1 LQSPAYLSKELT
13 SDPKQPGAIEYS
25 VSSWGDINYLQ
36 KSLYQITIIDSQYG
50 CEPFTVPYG
59 EKAYTKTAFLF
70 ERGECT
76 YGKKIENSRLAGS
89 DLVLVFENQEN
100 VDISKIIPVADKKYK
115 GEKIPM
121 VLINRADGLRIKK
134 ALGKFFWW

>member
-1 LQSPAYLSKELT
+1 
-13 SDPKQPGAIEYS
+13 
-25 VSSWGDINYLQ
+25 
-36 KSLYQITIIDSQYG
+36 
-50 CEPFTVPYG
+50 VPYG

-70 ERGECT
+70 ELGECT

-89 DLVLVFENQEN
+89 DLVLVFENQEI

-121 VLINRADGLRIKK
+121 VLINRSDGLRIKK
-134 ALGKFFWW
+134 ALGKIFK